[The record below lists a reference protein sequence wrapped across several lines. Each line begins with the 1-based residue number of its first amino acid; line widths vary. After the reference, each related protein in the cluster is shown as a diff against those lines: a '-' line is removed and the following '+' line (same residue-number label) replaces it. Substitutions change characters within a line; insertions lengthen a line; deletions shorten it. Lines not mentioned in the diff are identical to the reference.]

1 MNGATERAR
10 ERLGLSRRIES
21 YRLMLTSVEDR
32 QAKVALQ
39 VSMSKLFDGKP
50 RKTDHAM

>member
-39 VSMSKLFDGKP
+39 ESIDEMELRLAALDVG
-50 RKTDHAM
+50 H